1 MKHKKLNKFLLKW
14 NLYCQRYN
22 QRKERENFII
32 CSKSR
37 LTRFVDILKNYVDN
51 RPLKDTYYAFNK
63 IKIFT
68 ILNNLKDIEE
78 VHLVKKFFNKI
89 KRSQKMKAF
98 LALNK
103 LMENRGLEEKEH
115 KIEHQNAVIQ
125 ESVEIFKNKTKE
137 NLKKII
143 EAEKKIDFL
152 IWKKYALKMSQF
164 QNREHL
170 ENCVITLIN
179 QGKKLKIYS
188 KI

>member
-1 MKHKKLNKFLLKW
+1 
-14 NLYCQRYN
+14 
-22 QRKERENFII
+22 
-32 CSKSR
+32 
-37 LTRFVDILKNYVDN
+37 
-51 RPLKDTYYAFNK
+51 
-63 IKIFT
+63 
-68 ILNNLKDIEE
+68 
-78 VHLVKKFFNKI
+78 
-89 KRSQKMKAF
+89 MKAF

-152 IWKKYALKMSQF
+152 IWKKYVLKMSQF